1 MDEISEKDGHSTHTK
16 ECPEILMICVLG
28 RNALNSRLIMLFFK
42 ANTVS
47 THLLCIAESCT

>member
-16 ECPEILMICVLG
+16 ECPEIVMICVLG
-28 RNALNSRLIMLFFK
+28 RYALNSRLIMLFFK